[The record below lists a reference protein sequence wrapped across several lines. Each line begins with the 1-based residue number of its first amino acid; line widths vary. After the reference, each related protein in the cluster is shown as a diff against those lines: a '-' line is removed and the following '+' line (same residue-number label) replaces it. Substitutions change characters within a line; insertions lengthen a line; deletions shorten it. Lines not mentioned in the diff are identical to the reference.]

1 MLGLT
6 TSLFRETKE
15 VAQFLCGWRKV
26 GEREGL
32 RLKGKEV
39 EEMGIRTA
47 TPRRDW
53 EGNDDAMGFSLI
65 LAWDSLGIPVAV
77 ANSIRAEL

>member
-1 MLGLT
+1 M
-6 TSLFRETKE
+6 
-15 VAQFLCGWRKV
+15 
-26 GEREGL
+26 
-32 RLKGKEV
+32 

-65 LAWDSLGIPVAV
+65 LAWKYRSQILSELSCDRFNPSSSQYTYVVNLNLVGVMEEAV
-77 ANSIRAEL
+77 SQGVNV

>member
-1 MLGLT
+1 MRLAEGG
-6 TSLFRETKE
+6 R
-15 VAQFLCGWRKV
+15 
-26 GEREGL
+26 REGL

-39 EEMGIRTA
+39 EEMGIRTRTA

-65 LAWDSLGIPVAV
+65 LAWEYRSQILSVA
-77 ANSIRAEL
+77 EP

>member
-1 MLGLT
+1 MRLAEGG
-6 TSLFRETKE
+6 R
-15 VAQFLCGWRKV
+15 
-26 GEREGL
+26 REGL

-65 LAWDSLGIPVAV
+65 LASEYRSQILSV
-77 ANSIRAEL
+77 AEL